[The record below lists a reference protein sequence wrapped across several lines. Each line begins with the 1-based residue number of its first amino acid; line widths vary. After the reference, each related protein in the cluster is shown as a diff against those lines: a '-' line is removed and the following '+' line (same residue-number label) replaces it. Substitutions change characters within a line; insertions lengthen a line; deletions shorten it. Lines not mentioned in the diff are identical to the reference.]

1 MAEKSSSA
9 VAQTISAINSLNLVI
24 KKHTNTSNEVKSS
37 LKECTDSILNI
48 IKSQSMLINEL
59 KAKNEEQRDNN

>member
-9 VAQTISAINSLNLVI
+9 VAQAISAINSLNLVI